1 MTNKLSE
8 CVELKMS
15 ASEMA
20 RSIVI
25 DAGGGFDPQTESMA
39 TVIRRAANNLK
50 PRNATERGRI
60 RAAAYGEAG
69 DKILNWLR
77 NKDAER
83 QSRRHEAIAGG
94 IAESIARLE
103 TLIDRLDR
111 SPDAFLRRQ
120 ADPLRIDRDRLRNAA
135 LRMGGID

>member
-1 MTNKLSE
+1 MTNELSE
-8 CVELKMS
+8 FVERQMS
-15 ASEMA
+15 ASELA

-39 TVIRRAANNLK
+39 TVIRRATKNLR
-50 PRNATERGRI
+50 PRNGTERGRI

-83 QSRRHEAIAGG
+83 RERRHEAIADG
-94 IAESIARLE
+94 IAASIARLE

-111 SPDAFLRRQ
+111 SPDDFLRHK
-120 ADPLRIDRDRLRNAA
+120 ADPLRVERDRLRDAA
-135 LRMGGID
+135 RRMGRVD